1 MSAAL
6 RSLLAE
12 SVDYAGLFPPASL
25 SMAAAVEEY
34 AAHRREP
41 AAWMLG
47 RFVVPAARLDE
58 WERTATAHIRD
69 APWRL
74 AVLAPSAEP
83 ALAATIA
90 GFNERH
96 AGHAIIDTAEL
107 RAVRVDDVPDA
118 RALGDGVTI
127 YVELPLADDPD
138 LLLQAIA
145 RCGVRAKIR
154 TGGVTADAIP
164 TVAQVARFIRRS
176 VERGVSFKAT
186 AGLHHPLRAEY
197 PLTYEADAER
207 GTMFG
212 FLNVFLATVL
222 ARAGGSEQQVAALL
236 EERDPAA
243 FTFSD
248 EHVVWRGRSLPH
260 DALRHAR
267 GAGIASFGSCSF
279 REPVADLRALGL
291 L

>member
-1 MSAAL
+1 M
-6 RSLLAE
+6 
-12 SVDYAGLFPPASL
+12 
-25 SMAAAVEEY
+25 
-34 AAHRREP
+34 
-41 AAWMLG
+41 
-47 RFVVPAARLDE
+47 
-58 WERTATAHIRD
+58 
-69 APWRL
+69 
-74 AVLAPSAEP
+74 
-83 ALAATIA
+83 
-90 GFNERH
+90 
-96 AGHAIIDTAEL
+96 
-107 RAVRVDDVPDA
+107 
-118 RALGDGVTI
+118 
-127 YVELPLADDPD
+127 
-138 LLLQAIA
+138 
-145 RCGVRAKIR
+145 RAKIR

-197 PLTYEADAER
+197 PLTYEAGAER

-248 EHVVWRGRSLPH
+248 EHIVWRGRSLPH

-279 REPVADLRALGL
+279 REPVADLRTLGL

>member
-1 MSAAL
+1 
-6 RSLLAE
+6 
-12 SVDYAGLFPPASL
+12 
-25 SMAAAVEEY
+25 
-34 AAHRREP
+34 
-41 AAWMLG
+41 MLG
-47 RFVVPAARLDE
+47 RFVLPAARLDE
-58 WERTATAHIRD
+58 WERTATPHTRD
-69 APWRL
+69 SPWRL
-74 AVLAPSAEP
+74 AVLAPTADAE
-83 ALAATIA
+83 LAATIA
-90 GFNERH
+90 DFNARN

-107 RAVRVDDVPDA
+107 RATRVDDVPDA

-127 YVELPLADDPD
+127 YVELPVAEDPD
-138 LLLQAIA
+138 VLLQAVA
-145 RCGVRAKIR
+145 RRGVRAKIR
-154 TGGVTADAIP
+154 TGGVTADAFP

-197 PLTYEADAER
+197 ALTYDVGAER

-236 EERDPAA
+236 EERDPSA

-248 EHVVWRGRSLPH
+248 EHVAWRGRTLPH

-279 REPVADLRALGL
+279 REPVADLRALGFL
-291 L
+291 

>member
-6 RSLLAE
+6 RSLLTE

-34 AAHRREP
+34 TAHRREP

-47 RFVVPAARLDE
+47 RFVLPAARLDE
-58 WERTATAHIRD
+58 WERTARPHTQD

-74 AVLAPSAEP
+74 AILAPAADG

-90 GFNERH
+90 EFNGRNR
-96 AGHAIIDTAEL
+96 GHAIIDSAEV
-107 RAVRVDDVPDA
+107 RAGRIDDVPDA

-127 YVELPLADDPD
+127 YVEVPVAEDPD
-138 LLLQAIA
+138 RMLQEVA
-145 RCGVRAKIR
+145 RRGVRAKIR
-154 TGGVTADAIP
+154 TGGVTADAFP
-164 TVAQVARFIRRS
+164 TVAQVARFIRRA

-197 PLTYEADAER
+197 ALTYDVGGER

-212 FLNVFLATVL
+212 FLNIFLATAL

-236 EERDPAA
+236 QERDAGA
-243 FTFSD
+243 LIFSD
-248 EHVVWRGRSLPH
+248 EHVEWRGRSLPH

-279 REPVADLRALGL
+279 REPVADLRTLGYL
-291 L
+291 